1 MPNLRVLHVN
11 YADLATSLAAS
22 TTAGSLSADLMQN
35 DRKGQAHRST
45 GTSVTY
51 TATWTAGVSIGAV
64 ALPATNLSA
73 AATIRARLY
82 SDTACTALLQ
92 DTGAI
97 TACPGFAGV
106 PWTWPGV
113 YNANAFSYGALSKA
127 VAWFSANQA
136 GVKGMKVDLADAG
149 NAAGYIDCAR
159 LVAGPWWS
167 PDAGSEYGGTTLQ
180 VVDDTQNT
188 RTDAGDLASDRAPVH
203 EVLTLKLVELSETE
217 RAYLKQLMSANGVW
231 KPVFVS
237 LFPGAGTAAEQ
248 DHMVYGKRENSV
260 MDLPGFAQFAN
271 QMEIKG
277 W

>member
-1 MPNLRVLHVN
+1 MPNLRILHVN

-45 GTSVTY
+45 STSVTY

-73 AATIRARLY
+73 AATIRVRLY

-106 PWTWPGV
+106 PWTWQATF
-113 YNANAFSYGALSKA
+113 NANGFAYGVLSKA

-159 LVAGPWWS
+159 LIAGPWWAPAWNAS
-167 PDAGSEYGGTTLQ
+167 YGATLL
-180 VVDDTQNT
+180 VADNT
-188 RTDAGDLASDRAPVH
+188 VNERTDAGDLASDRAPVH
-203 EVLTLKLVELSETE
+203 EELTFSLPALTE
-217 RAYLKQLMSANGVW
+217 ADRAQLMAMLRANGAW
-231 KPVFVS
+231 KPILVS
-237 LFPGAGTAAEQ
+237 LMPGRGTAREQ
-248 DHMVYGKRENSV
+248 DHTVFGKLKPAPVSHPFFET
-260 MDLPGFAQFAN
+260 FAN
-271 QMEIKG
+271 EITLQG